1 MTQKHAWDKRHYD
14 LIDRET
20 GEKVEGGVPVLVRG
34 KVRWYDKEYML
45 MFQES
50 VDKLAEDPDMT
61 GEAWRVLMKMVAKLG
76 MKNWV
81 HVEQKT
87 IAEELK
93 MQKSHVS
100 RAVKKLLEKKIIEEG
115 PRIGKS
121 KSYRLSV
128 DLGWKGPGKEYGNL
142 TLLKA
147 TGQDKEK
154 KAKTKELKK
163 SLEDFAN
170 SKK

>member
-1 MTQKHAWDKRHYD
+1 MAIKNPWDKRQYD
-14 LIDRET
+14 LVDRET

-76 MKNWV
+76 MQNWV

-100 RAVKKLLEKKIIEEG
+100 RAVKKLLEKGILEEG

-147 TGQDKEK
+147 VGKEK
-154 KAKTKELKK
+154 VLKK
-163 SLEDFAN
+163 SLEDFQN
-170 SKK
+170 NKKR

>member
-1 MTQKHAWDKRHYD
+1 MTKSRWVQREYD
-14 LIDRET
+14 LVDRET
-20 GEKVEGGVPVLVRG
+20 GEKVEGGVPVYVQQG
-34 KVRWYDKEYML
+34 KQRMKIRWYDKEYML
-45 MFQES
+45 MFQDS

-87 IAEELK
+87 LAEELK
-93 MQKSHVS
+93 MQKTNVS
-100 RAVKKLLEKKIIEEG
+100 RAVKKLLEKGIIEEG

-128 DLGWKGPGKEYGNL
+128 DLGWKGAGQEYGNL
-142 TLLKA
+142 KLLKNI
-147 TGQDKEK
+147 GKDKDLKNSLDEFKNK
-154 KAKTKELKK
+154 KK
-163 SLEDFAN
+163 
-170 SKK
+170 